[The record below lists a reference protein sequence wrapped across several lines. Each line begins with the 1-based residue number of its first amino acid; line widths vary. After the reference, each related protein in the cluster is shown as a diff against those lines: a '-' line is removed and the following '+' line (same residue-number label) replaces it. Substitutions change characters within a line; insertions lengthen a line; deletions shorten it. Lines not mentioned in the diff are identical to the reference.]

1 MIDFYKDNEIVAVTC
16 SMIGKNHID
25 KGLDNQDSILF
36 KKVSDNRWML
46 VLADGVS
53 SARNAKA
60 GSEKAVRTIE
70 EIYDQIVSCEKNGLD
85 LDSLKIAIVKTWK
98 SMIESDWD
106 EYASTLNFAFAV
118 DNEIVIGQ
126 IGDGLIVANID
137 GETEIFTENEDFYT
151 TETNALGSAVKKS
164 AFTISTKTIDK
175 FADIY
180 MASDGIGKEVA
191 DDSRID
197 MGQYL
202 SQMLKGEDSQI
213 QKELETWIDG
223 LGRKNGDDKSIG
235 FVRWER

>member
-1 MIDFYKDNEIVAVTC
+1 MIDFYKDNEIAAVTC

-25 KGLDNQDSILF
+25 KDLDNQDSILF
-36 KKVSDNRWML
+36 KKVSENRWML

-53 SARNAKA
+53 SAKNAKE

-70 EIYDQIVSCEKNGLD
+70 EIYDQIVSNERNELD

-106 EYASTLNFAFAV
+106 EYASTLNFVFAI

-137 GETEIFTENEDFYT
+137 GVTEIFTEDGDFYT

-202 SQMLKGEDSQI
+202 SQMLSGENGQI